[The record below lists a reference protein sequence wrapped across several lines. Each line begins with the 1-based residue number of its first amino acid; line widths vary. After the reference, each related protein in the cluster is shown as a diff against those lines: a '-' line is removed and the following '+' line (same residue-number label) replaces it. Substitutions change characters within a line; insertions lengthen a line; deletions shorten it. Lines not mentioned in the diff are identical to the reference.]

1 MEPPPPSNDVDELEK
16 RRAEANARADAHRA
30 RRDTLNTEVRTLM
43 DQRGAVIREMRD
55 KSDEAWARRNE
66 RDGLNDAVREAKK
79 NREEWNQ
86 KVGHLTEKLHEKRKA
101 ADVKKGNVSLWR
113 LLKDLEFKHMTS
125 SLSKEA
131 EERLIAEMQRIQREI
146 KTQEERF
153 RKDPEILALTKELE
167 EARTLAEKYH
177 KEVEESALAAQ
188 KNHEEMGKLYEA
200 VDGMRRQLDE
210 MQVKITAVKNASD
223 EEHKLHI
230 AAIEEVRD
238 IEKLLFAAK
247 RKAAG
252 ESATEEA
259 PKEDDLFARIKKG
272 GKISTEDLLALQ
284 KG

>member
-1 MEPPPPSNDVDELEK
+1 MDPPPSTDVDDLEK
-16 RRAEANARADAHRA
+16 RRTEANARADAHRA
-30 RRDTLNTEVRTLM
+30 KRDTLNAEVRALM
-43 DQRGAVIREMRD
+43 DQRGAVIHDMRE
-55 KSDEAWARRNE
+55 KSDDAWARRNE
-66 RDGLNDAVREAKK
+66 RDRLNDAVREAKK

-86 KVGHLTEKLHEKRKA
+86 KVGRLTEAVHEKRKA

-131 EERLIAEMQRIQREI
+131 EERLIGEMQRIQREL
-146 KTQEERF
+146 KSQEERF
-153 RKDPEILALTKELE
+153 RKDPEILALTKELDD
-167 EARTLAEKYH
+167 ARALAEKYH

-188 KNHEEMGKLYEA
+188 KNHEEMGHLYEA
-200 VDGMRRQLDE
+200 VDAMRRQLDE
-210 MQVKITAVKNASD
+210 MQGKITTVKTASD

-230 AAIEEVRD
+230 ASIEEVRD

-252 ESATEEA
+252 ESGLEEP